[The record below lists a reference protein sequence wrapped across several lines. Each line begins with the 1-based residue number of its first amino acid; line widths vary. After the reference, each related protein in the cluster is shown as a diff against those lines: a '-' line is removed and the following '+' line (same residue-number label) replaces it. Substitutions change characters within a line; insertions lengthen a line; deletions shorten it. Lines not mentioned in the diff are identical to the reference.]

1 MEFESKEGLEASPK
15 GYLPWFEVKQRKT
28 ANTHVIFGHWS
39 TLGLI
44 QKRNV
49 SGLDTGCVWGGKL
62 TAIEVPD
69 AKSSSHKPRIVQV
82 TGYDQP
88 LRM

>member
-1 MEFESKEGLEASPK
+1 
-15 GYLPWFEVKQRKT
+15 
-28 ANTHVIFGHWS
+28 
-39 TLGLI
+39 LI

-62 TAIEVPD
+62 TAIEIPD
-69 AKSSSHKPRIVQV
+69 SAAKGRSNKYRIVQV
-82 TGYDQP
+82 SGYDHP

>member
-1 MEFESKEGLEASPK
+1 
-15 GYLPWFEVKQRKT
+15 
-28 ANTHVIFGHWS
+28 
-39 TLGLI
+39 LI

-62 TAIEVPD
+62 TAIEIPD
-69 AKSSSHKPRIVQV
+69 STTKGRSSKYRVVQV
-82 TGYDQP
+82 AGYDHP

>member
-1 MEFESKEGLEASPK
+1 
-15 GYLPWFEVKQRKT
+15 
-28 ANTHVIFGHWS
+28 
-39 TLGLI
+39 LI

-69 AKSSSHKPRIVQV
+69 SAAKGRSSKYRIVQV
-82 TGYDQP
+82 SGYDHP

>member
-1 MEFESKEGLEASPK
+1 
-15 GYLPWFEVKQRKT
+15 VKQRKT
-28 ANTHVIFGHWS
+28 ANTPVFFGHWS

-62 TAIEVPD
+62 TAIEVPFT
-69 AKSSSHKPRIVQV
+69 AKNGSNKCRIVQV
-82 TGYDQP
+82 AGYDHP

>member
-1 MEFESKEGLEASPK
+1 
-15 GYLPWFEVKQRKT
+15 VKQRKT
-28 ANTHVIFGHWS
+28 ANIPVFFGHWS

-69 AKSSSHKPRIVQV
+69 ADAKSRSHKPRIVQV
-82 TGYDQP
+82 TGYDHP

>member
-1 MEFESKEGLEASPK
+1 
-15 GYLPWFEVKQRKT
+15 
-28 ANTHVIFGHWS
+28 
-39 TLGLI
+39 LI

-62 TAIEVPD
+62 TAIEIPNPT
-69 AKSSSHKPRIVQV
+69 AKGPSNKYRIVQV
-82 TGYDQP
+82 SGYDHP